1 MKASGGLSPPCLPY
15 LKSRSRTKTK
25 PWINVDSKRSVFGTG
40 AMVMG
45 VARHPFRSHLM
56 GSLAIEQHCG
66 LLCLRL
72 RVIHR
77 FDGLSTRFRW
87 GRLFPHRKQ
96 RCAVVRT
103 NLVMSNCRSRQSQQA
118 QKQSSGWGE
127 THLRFDC
134 NILSLMHQ
142 VPLDRFASYLA
153 SNGNEE

>member
-1 MKASGGLSPPCLPY
+1 MS
-15 LKSRSRTKTK
+15 
-25 PWINVDSKRSVFGTG
+25 
-40 AMVMG
+40 
-45 VARHPFRSHLM
+45 VARHPFGPHLM
-56 GSLAIEQHCG
+56 GPLAVEQSCG
-66 LLCLRL
+66 LLGFRL

-87 GRLFPHRKQ
+87 GGILPHRKQ
-96 RCAVVRT
+96 RSAVVRT
-103 NLVMSNCRSRQSQQA
+103 DLVMSNCRSRQSQQA

-134 NILSLMHQ
+134 NQLSLMHQ